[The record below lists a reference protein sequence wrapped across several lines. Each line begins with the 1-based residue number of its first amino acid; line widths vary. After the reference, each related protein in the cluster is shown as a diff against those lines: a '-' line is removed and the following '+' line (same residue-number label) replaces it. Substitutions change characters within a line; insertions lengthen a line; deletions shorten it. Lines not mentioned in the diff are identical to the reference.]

1 MIAFLYYT
9 EWYFI
14 FPLYFKNYFQ
24 KKEMAAISYRQRDW
38 FHGTIKENKGNTDSI
53 VARLG
58 SCIFMQSE
66 E

>member
-24 KKEMAAISYRQRDW
+24 KNGRYFLQAERLVSWY
-38 FHGTIKENKGNTDSI
+38 NKRKQGKH
-53 VARLG
+53 
-58 SCIFMQSE
+58 
-66 E
+66 

>member
-24 KKEMAAISYRQRDW
+24 KKKWLLFLTGRE
-38 FHGTIKENKGNTDSI
+38 GG
-53 VARLG
+53 
-58 SCIFMQSE
+58 FMVQ
-66 E
+66 

>member
-1 MIAFLYYT
+1 MV
-9 EWYFI
+9 
-14 FPLYFKNYFQ
+14 
-24 KKEMAAISYRQRDW
+24 AISYRQRGRI
-38 FHGTIKENKGNTDSI
+38 HGKIKEKKGNTDSI

>member
-24 KKEMAAISYRQRDW
+24 KRNGRYFLQAERLVSWYNKRKQGNQR
-38 FHGTIKENKGNTDSI
+38 FPGKENTEWIRKKTI
-53 VARLG
+53 
-58 SCIFMQSE
+58 
-66 E
+66 

>member
-24 KKEMAAISYRQRDW
+24 KKEMTAISYRQRDW
-38 FHGTIKENKGNTDSI
+38 FHGTIKEKKGISVSQGRRT
-53 VARLG
+53 
-58 SCIFMQSE
+58 
-66 E
+66 

>member
-24 KKEMAAISYRQRDW
+24 KMAAISYRQRDW

-53 VARLG
+53 VVRLG
-58 SCIFMQSE
+58 SCIFMQGE

>member
-24 KKEMAAISYRQRDW
+24 NRNGCYFLQAERLVSWY
-38 FHGTIKENKGNTDSI
+38 NKRKQGNTDSI
-53 VARLG
+53 VVRLG